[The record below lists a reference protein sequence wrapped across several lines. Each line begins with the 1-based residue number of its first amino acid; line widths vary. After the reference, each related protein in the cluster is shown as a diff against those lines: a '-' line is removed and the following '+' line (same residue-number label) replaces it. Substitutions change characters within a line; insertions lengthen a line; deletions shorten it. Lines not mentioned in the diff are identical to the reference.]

1 MFLSTINFSRLVR
14 KTAFCFP
21 ACISLSMAVSIVAF
35 PQAKES
41 KLASMLVKQIK
52 LTDAEMAGLSQG
64 RVLAR
69 MLKSKDKR
77 EVTGLGMIRIN
88 ISQEEFLKRYRDIA
102 TFKQGPEVLQIG
114 KFGNPAK
121 IQDVQGLT
129 LDPGDIEDLKSC
141 KPGSCD
147 LKLSTDMI
155 DKLKASALSG
165 ADAHEKSNTALRE
178 LLVAYVNDYVQR
190 GDAALI
196 TYNDDKHPF
205 SVADDFKSL
214 LGDASLLQE
223 YAPELARYVL
233 GYPKTELPGTESFI
247 YWSKEKF
254 GLKPVISITQVVIY
268 QRDVGNRQELLVATK
283 QLFADHYF
291 DSSLGM
297 AILTQEPADSK
308 LPGNYLVYVNQ
319 TRADAIKGFLTGL
332 RRSIVESKSLTTLKT
347 SLKIT
352 KERLEKPIVNGGK
365 RQ

>member
-1 MFLSTINFSRLVR
+1 MIPPKLNFSRSSHSAGLL
-14 KTAFCFP
+14 FL
-21 ACISLSMAVSIVAF
+21 ACILPLTVVSIVRVS
-35 PQAKES
+35 QAKEPNLVS
-41 KLASMLVKQIK
+41 LLVKQIK
-52 LTDAEMAGLSQG
+52 LTDAEIDGLSQG

-88 ISQEEFLKRYRDIA
+88 ISQDEFLKRYRDIA

-141 KPGSCD
+141 KTGSCD
-147 LKLSTDMI
+147 LKLSTEMI

-165 ADAHEKSNTALRE
+165 ADANKKSNAAFGE
-178 LLVAYVNDYVQR
+178 LLVAYVNDYMQR
-190 GDAALI
+190 GDAAMI

-214 LGDASLLQE
+214 LGDAALLQE
-223 YAPELARYVL
+223 YAPELARYLL
-233 GYPKTELPGTESFI
+233 GYPKVELPGSESFI

-254 GLKPVISITQVVIY
+254 GLKPVISVTQVVVY
-268 QRDVGNRQELLVATK
+268 QRDVGDRKELLIATK

-297 AILTQEPADSK
+297 AIMTQEPAGSK

-319 TRADAIKGFLTGL
+319 SRADAIKGFLTGL

-347 SLKIT
+347 NLKTT
-352 KERLEKPIVNGGK
+352 KERLEKPIIESGK
-365 RQ
+365 RR

>member
-14 KTAFCFP
+14 KTAFYFP
-21 ACISLSMAVSIVAF
+21 ACISFLMAVSIVAF
-35 PQAKES
+35 PQTKES
-41 KLASMLVKQIK
+41 NLVSLLVKQIK

-69 MLKSKDKR
+69 MLKNKDKR

-114 KFGNPAK
+114 KFGNAAK

-147 LKLSTDMI
+147 LKLSTEMI
-155 DKLKASALSG
+155 GKLKASALSG
-165 ADAHEKSNTALRE
+165 AEAHEKSNTALRE

-214 LGDASLLQE
+214 LGDAALLQE
-223 YAPELARYVL
+223 YAPELARYLL
-233 GYPKTELPGTESFI
+233 GYPKTELPGSESFI

-254 GLKPVISITQVVIY
+254 GLKPVISVTQVVIY
-268 QRDVGNRQELLVATK
+268 QRDVGNRKELLIATK

-297 AILTQEPADSK
+297 AIMTQESADSK

-319 TRADAIKGFLTGL
+319 SRADAIKGFLTGL
-332 RRSIVESKSLTTLKT
+332 RRSVVESKSLTTLKT
-347 SLKIT
+347 SLKLT

-365 RQ
+365 RL

>member
-14 KTAFCFP
+14 KIAFCFT
-21 ACISLSMAVSIVAF
+21 ACISFLMAVSIVAF

-41 KLASMLVKQIK
+41 KLASLLVKQIK

-114 KFGNPAK
+114 KFGNSAK

-129 LDPGDIEDLKSC
+129 LDPGDIADLKSC
-141 KPGSCD
+141 KPGSCA
-147 LKLSTDMI
+147 LKLSTEMI

-214 LGDASLLQE
+214 LGDAALLQE
-223 YAPELARYVL
+223 YAPELARYLL

-268 QRDVGNRQELLVATK
+268 QRDVGNRKELLIATK

-319 TRADAIKGFLTGL
+319 SRADAIKGFLTGL

>member
-1 MFLSTINFSRLVR
+1 MFLSTINFSRPVL
-14 KTAFCFP
+14 KTACYFP
-21 ACISLSMAVSIVAF
+21 ACISLLVAVSIVAF

-41 KLASMLVKQIK
+41 NLVSLLVKQIK
-52 LTDAEMAGLSQG
+52 LTEAEMAGLSQG

-69 MLKSKDKR
+69 MLKNKDKR

-102 TFKQGPEVLQIG
+102 SFKQGPEVLQIG
-114 KFGNPAK
+114 KFGNAAK
-121 IQDVQGLT
+121 IQDVQELT

-147 LKLSTDMI
+147 LKLSTEMI

-165 ADAHEKSNTALRE
+165 ADAHEKSNIALRE
-178 LLVAYVNDYVQR
+178 LLVAYVNDYMQR

-214 LGDASLLQE
+214 LGGAALLQE
-223 YAPELARYVL
+223 YAPELARYLL
-233 GYPKTELPGTESFI
+233 GYPKAELPGTESFI

-268 QRDVGNRQELLVATK
+268 QRDVGNRKELLVATK

-297 AILTQEPADSK
+297 AIMTQEPADSK

-319 TRADAIKGFLTGL
+319 SRADAIKGFLTGL
-332 RRSIVESKSLTTLKT
+332 RRSVVESKSLTTLKT

>member
-1 MFLSTINFSRLVR
+1 
-14 KTAFCFP
+14 
-21 ACISLSMAVSIVAF
+21 MAVSIVAF

-41 KLASMLVKQIK
+41 KLASLLVKQIK

-114 KFGNPAK
+114 KFGNSAK

-129 LDPGDIEDLKSC
+129 LDPGDIADLKSC
-141 KPGSCD
+141 KPGSCA
-147 LKLSTDMI
+147 LKLSTEMI

-214 LGDASLLQE
+214 LGDAALLQE
-223 YAPELARYVL
+223 YAPELARYLL

-268 QRDVGNRQELLVATK
+268 QRDVGNRKELLIATK

-319 TRADAIKGFLTGL
+319 SRADAIKGFLTGL